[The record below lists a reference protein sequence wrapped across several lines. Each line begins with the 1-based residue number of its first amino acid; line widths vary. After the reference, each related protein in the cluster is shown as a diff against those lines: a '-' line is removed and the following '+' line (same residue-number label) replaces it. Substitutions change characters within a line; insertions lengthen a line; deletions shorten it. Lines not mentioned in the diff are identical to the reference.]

1 MKAVVLSAPGA
12 AEALRL
18 ETLPDPAPGPGQI
31 VVQVAHCGV
40 CFHDVVVRNGTLK
53 AGIRMPLIP
62 GHEIAGTVVARG
74 AGVSAFNAGERVATT
89 QRARVCGRC
98 RYCRTGREPLCA
110 ESVFL
115 GDTELNGGY
124 AEYVV
129 LDADAVVRVP
139 DGVEL
144 RDAAITAC
152 AIGTAFH
159 GVVGIGRVGPS
170 ETVLITGASGGVGIH
185 AVQIAHAAAATVIAA
200 TTSAERA
207 AALREAGAHH
217 VVLYARGKDFSAAV
231 RELTGGAGV
240 EVAIDTVGTPVFQL
254 VRRSLAR
261 GGRWVLVGQLTG
273 DFVSFNP
280 AQFFLKGISMLSSTS
295 VTREELRR
303 CLHLLA
309 QGTIKAKVE
318 DSLPVAQA
326 AVAHRRLEAGGV
338 SGRLTLV
345 PGA

>member
-1 MKAVVLSAPGA
+1 MLYEPGGP
-12 AEALRL
+12 EALLL
-18 ETLPDPAPGPGQI
+18 ETVPGPGQV

-62 GHEIAGTVVARG
+62 GHEIAGIIAACG
-74 AGVSAFNAGERVATT
+74 AGVSAFRVGERVATI
-89 QRARVCGRC
+89 QRAHVCGRC

-115 GDTELNGGY
+115 GDMELNGGY

-129 LDADAVVRVP
+129 LDADSVVRVP
-139 DGVEL
+139 DGVAM

-159 GVVGIGRVGPS
+159 AIIGIGQVRPS
-170 ETVLITGASGGVGIH
+170 DTVLITGASGEVGIH
-185 AVQIAHAAAATVIAA
+185 AVQIA
-200 TTSAERA
+200 RA
-207 AALREAGAHH
+207 
-217 VVLYARGKDFSAAV
+217 KDFSAEV

-240 EVAIDTVGTPVFQL
+240 EVAIDNVGTLVFQA

-261 GGRWVLVGQLTG
+261 GGRWTLVGQLTG

-280 AQFFLKGISMLSSTS
+280 AQLFLKGISMLSSTS

-309 QGTIKAKVE
+309 QGTIRAVVE
-318 DSLPVAQA
+318 GSVPLAEAAQ
-326 AVAHRRLEAGGV
+326 AHRRLESGAV

-345 PGA
+345 PGP